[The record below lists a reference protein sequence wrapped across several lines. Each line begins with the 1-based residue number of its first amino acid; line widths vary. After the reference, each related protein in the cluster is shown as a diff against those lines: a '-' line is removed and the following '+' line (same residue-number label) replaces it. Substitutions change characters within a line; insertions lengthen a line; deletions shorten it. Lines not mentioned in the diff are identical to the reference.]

1 MALNTSLVQLNT
13 FSKSLSAKLK
23 KIGLFSVQNL
33 LFYLPFRYEDY
44 SKVLTIANLTPGEQ
58 VTIKAQISAIAVK
71 RGWKYSKMFTEA
83 IAEDETGKI
92 KLMWFGQP
100 FIAKVLKMG
109 DVAYF
114 SGIVKDGKLGLNMV
128 NPVYE
133 KDTPPSPP
141 LLRGGKQNDTLVKV
155 GNRIHTARIVPIYH
169 TTEKLTQKQL
179 RYLISQV
186 IGLATEIKE
195 WLPEEFLESA
205 DLVPLS
211 EAIRG
216 IHFPEDETDLVQ
228 AQKRLKFGEI
238 FILQLRA
245 EMIRQSLKRA
255 NAPIISFQEKA
266 VKEFVAKLPFELTA
280 PQKVASWEILKDL
293 NKNEPM
299 NRLLEGDVGS
309 GKTVVAGLALY
320 NTVLNG
326 YQGVIMAP
334 TEILARQHFESLK
347 QILGDN
353 VSLALLTRSQFT
365 VYNLQFTK
373 NFQFSNDKLSKQKIV
388 ELIKNGEIDVVVGT
402 HSLLSDDV
410 QFKHLGLAVV
420 DEQHRFGVEQR
431 RILREKAGGGR
442 LNPHFLSMTAT
453 PIPRSFALLLYGDL
467 DLSIINQ
474 LPVGRKP
481 IKTRVVEPYN
491 RQKAYE
497 FIKEQV
503 KLGRQVFV
511 ICPLIESSV
520 IPTESRDEWSLP
532 AGEAGDPSTSLRYA
546 RDDKSDEKKTVMSEY
561 KKLSEEIFPDLKVA
575 YLHGK
580 LPARGG
586 SALGGKPS
594 KESVMEAFRNGETNI
609 LVSTSV
615 IEVGV
620 NIPNASVMMIEGAE
634 RFGLA
639 QLHQFRGRV
648 GRAEHQSYCLL
659 FSNTENEKALARLEF
674 FQNNIDGFKV
684 AEYDLET
691 RGPGEVYG
699 TAQSGLG
706 NFKLATLKDIKL
718 IKLARD
724 LVRDIDFN
732 QYPIFKEKVKEWE
745 KGVHLE

>member
-1 MALNTSLVQLNT
+1 MLLNTPLVQLNS
-13 FSKSLSAKLK
+13 FGKSLGAKLK
-23 KIGLFSVQNL
+23 KLGLFSVQNL

-44 SKVLTIANLTPGEQ
+44 SRVVNIGDLMPGEQ

-92 KLMWFGQP
+92 KLLWFGQP
-100 FIAKVLKMG
+100 FIAKVLQMG
-109 DVAYF
+109 DTAYF
-114 SGIVKDGKLGLNMV
+114 SGIIKDGKLGLNIT
-128 NPVYE
+128 NPVFE
-133 KDTPPSPP
+133 KESREKALGLKSTM
-141 LLRGGKQNDTLVKV
+141 
-155 GNRIHTARIVPIYH
+155 HTARIVPIYH

-179 RYLISQV
+179 RYLISQ
-186 IGLATEIKE
+186 IIPITSEIKE

-216 IHFPEDETDLVQ
+216 IHFPEDETDLFQ

-255 NAPIISFQEKA
+255 NAPIISFKEKE
-266 VKEFVAKLPFELTA
+266 VKEFLAKLPFELTP
-280 PQKVASWEILKDL
+280 PQKIASWEILKDL

-334 TEILARQHFESLK
+334 TEILVKQHFESLK
-347 QILGDN
+347 QILGDK
-353 VSLALLTRSQFT
+353 VSLALLTSSQFT
-365 VYNLQFTK
+365 IYNLQPASPAGRFAK
-373 NFQFSNDKLSKQKIV
+373 NFQFSNDKISKKQIL
-388 ELIKNGEIDVVVGT
+388 ELIKTGEIDVVVGT

-431 RILREKAGGGR
+431 KILREKAGGGR

-474 LPVGRKP
+474 LPLGRKS

-491 RQKAYE
+491 RSKAYE
-497 FIKEQV
+497 FIREQV

-511 ICPLIESSV
+511 ICPLISEKPENNKNKKS
-520 IPTESRDEWSLP
+520 EDEIEIINYPENNLT
-532 AGEAGDPSTSLRYA
+532 AT
-546 RDDKSDEKKTVMSEY
+546 DEKKTVMSEF

-580 LPARGG
+580 LKAIE
-586 SALGGKPS
+586 
-594 KESVMEAFRNGETNI
+594 KEKVMEKFRIGETNI

-659 FSNTENEKALARLEF
+659 FSNTENTKALERLDF
-674 FQNNIDGFKV
+674 FQNNTDGFKV

-724 LVRDIDFN
+724 LIRDVDFAK
-732 QYPIFKEKVKEWE
+732 YPIFKEKVKEWE